1 MAAPESRPPGVRK
14 FLTVQGGSGGD
25 GVEARLSAL
34 EAHMTHVVDDVREIK
49 SDLRELTDKVDSNFR
64 WLLAAGATGVTALLG
79 VLARGFGWI

>member
-1 MAAPESRPPGVRK
+1 
-14 FLTVQGGSGGD
+14 
-25 GVEARLSAL
+25 
-34 EAHMTHVVDDVREIK
+34 MTHVVDDVREIK